1 MSLQKNIHKE
11 FPYPPTAD
19 QKKAISR
26 FSTFIDQSSYSTI
39 FLLKGY
45 AGTGKT
51 TLIASWLKPLQKQ
64 GYKVVL
70 MAPTGRAAKVMSTYA
85 KTKAYTIHK
94 RIYFAQQNKNGRIQF
109 NLQKNKFKKSVF
121 IVDEASMIGDEQ
133 SSSQLFQ
140 NGSLLQD
147 LISYIDQGD
156 RCKLIFVG
164 DTAQLPPVKQEL
176 SPALN
181 QNYLSLNFSTEVS
194 EVELSEVLRQD
205 SFSGI
210 LHNATNLRNLIHE
223 NINDKFKF
231 LIRNISDIFRLQDG
245 YDIQGALEDSYRDV
259 GRTDTIIIVRS
270 NKRANQYNRQIRTQI
285 MGLENDLAVG
295 DLLLVVKNNY
305 YWLKP
310 ESQAGFIANG
320 DVIEVLRILSFNELY
335 DFRFAKVHV
344 RLVDYPDQDTFDTV
358 LILDTLNADGHALTH
373 EQSNELYQ
381 KVRQDYS
388 HLPKYKQYSEVKN
401 NPFFNAL
408 QVKFAYALT
417 CHKAQGGQWK
427 HVFVEKPYL
436 PEGGPSADYYRWLYT
451 AITRASEQLFLI
463 GFNEEN
469 FNND

>member
-1 MSLQKNIHKE
+1 MSLQQHIQKE

-19 QKKAISR
+19 QIEAIRR
-26 FSTFIDQSSYSTI
+26 FSAFVEQSSSSSI

-51 TLIASWLKPLQKQ
+51 TLIASWLKPLLKQ

-85 KTKAYTIHK
+85 KAKANTIHK
-94 RIYFAQQNKNGRIQF
+94 RIYFAQQNKQGGIQF
-109 NLQKNKFKKSVF
+109 TLQKNKFRKAVF
-121 IVDEASMIGDEQ
+121 IVDEASMISDEQ
-133 SSSQLFQ
+133 SSAQLFQ

-147 LISYIDQGD
+147 LISYVQQGD
-156 RCKLIFVG
+156 RCKLVFVG

-181 QNYLSLNFSTEVS
+181 QNYLSLHFSTEVS
-194 EVELSEVLRQD
+194 EVELSDVLRQD
-205 SFSGI
+205 ALSGI
-210 LHNATNLRNLIHE
+210 LHNATNLRNIMHE
-223 NINDKFKF
+223 NIDDHFQF
-231 LIRNISDIFRLQDG
+231 LIRNKTDITHLQDG
-245 YDIQGALEDSYRDV
+245 YDIQGALEDGYRDV
-259 GRTDTIIIVRS
+259 GRTENTIIVRS

-285 MGLENDLAVG
+285 MSLENDLAVG

-305 YWLKP
+305 FWLTP

-320 DVIEVLRILSFNELY
+320 DVIEILRILSFQELY
-335 DFRFAKVHV
+335 GFRFAKVHV
-344 RLVDYPDQDTFDTV
+344 QLVDYPDQDAFDTV
-358 LILDTLNADGHALTH
+358 LILDALDAEGHALTY

-388 HLPKYKQYSEVKN
+388 HLPKYKQYPEVKK

-427 HVFVEKPYL
+427 RVFIEKPYL
-436 PEGGPSADYYRWLYT
+436 PEGPSVDYYRWLYT
-451 AITRASEQLFLI
+451 AITRASEHLFLI
-463 GFNEEN
+463 GFKEED
-469 FNND
+469 FDND

>member
-1 MSLQKNIHKE
+1 MSLQQHIQKE

-19 QKKAISR
+19 QTEAIRR
-26 FSTFIDQSSYSTI
+26 FSAFVEQSSSSSI

-51 TLIASWLKPLQKQ
+51 TLIASWLKPLLKQ

-85 KTKAYTIHK
+85 KAKANTIHK
-94 RIYFAQQNKNGRIQF
+94 RIYFAQQNKQGGIQF
-109 NLQKNKFKKSVF
+109 TLQKNKFRKAVF

-133 SSSQLFQ
+133 SSAQLFQ
-140 NGSLLQD
+140 NGSILQD
-147 LISYIDQGD
+147 LISYAQQGD
-156 RCKLIFVG
+156 RCKLVFVG

-181 QNYLSLNFSTEVS
+181 QNYLSLHFSTEVA

-205 SFSGI
+205 ALSGI
-210 LHNATNLRNLIHE
+210 LHNATNLRNLMHE
-223 NINDKFKF
+223 NIDDHFQF
-231 LIRNISDIFRLQDG
+231 LIRNKTDITHLQDG
-245 YDIQGALEDSYRDV
+245 YDIQGALEDGYRDV
-259 GRTDTIIIVRS
+259 GRTETTIIVRS

-285 MGLENDLAVG
+285 MSLENDLAVG

-305 YWLKP
+305 FWLTP
-310 ESQAGFIANG
+310 DSQAGFIANG
-320 DVIEVLRILSFNELY
+320 DVIEILRILSFQQLY
-335 DFRFAKVHV
+335 GFRFAKVHV
-344 RLVDYPDQDTFDTV
+344 QLVDYPDQDAFDTV
-358 LILDTLNADGHALTH
+358 LILDALDAEGHALTY

-388 HLPKYKQYSEVKN
+388 HLPKYKQYPEVKK

-427 HVFVEKPYL
+427 RVFIEKPYL
-436 PEGGPSADYYRWLYT
+436 LEGPSVDYYRWLYT
-451 AITRASEQLFLI
+451 AITRASEHLFLI
-463 GFNEEN
+463 GFKEED
-469 FNND
+469 FDND

>member
-1 MSLQKNIHKE
+1 MSLQQHIHKE
-11 FPYPPTAD
+11 FPYQPTTD
-19 QKKAISR
+19 QIEAIR
-26 FSTFIDQSSYSTI
+26 QFSTFVEQSSSSSI

-51 TLIASWLKPLQKQ
+51 TLIASWLKPLLKLE
-64 GYKVVL
+64 YKVVL

-85 KTKAYTIHK
+85 KTKANTIHK
-94 RIYFAQQNKNGRIQF
+94 RIYFAQQNKQGGIQF
-109 NLQKNKFKKSVF
+109 TLQKNKFRKAVF

-133 SSSQLFQ
+133 SSAQLFQ

-147 LISYIDQGD
+147 LISYVQQGD
-156 RCKLIFVG
+156 RCKLVFVG

-181 QNYLSLNFSTEVS
+181 QNYLSLHFSTEVS
-194 EVELSEVLRQD
+194 EVELSDVLRQD
-205 SFSGI
+205 ALSGI
-210 LHNATNLRNLIHE
+210 LHNATNLRNIMHE
-223 NINDKFKF
+223 NIDDHFQF
-231 LIRNISDIFRLQDG
+231 LIRNKTDITHLQDG
-245 YDIQGALEDSYRDV
+245 YDIQGALEDGYRDV
-259 GRTDTIIIVRS
+259 GRTENTIIVRS

-285 MGLENDLAVG
+285 MSLENDLAVG

-305 YWLKP
+305 FWLTP

-320 DVIEVLRILSFNELY
+320 DVIEILRILSFQELY
-335 DFRFAKVHV
+335 GFRFAKVHV
-344 RLVDYPDQDTFDTV
+344 QLVDYPDQDAFDTV
-358 LILDTLNADGHALTH
+358 LILDALDAEGHALTY

-388 HLPKYKQYSEVKN
+388 HLPKYKQYPEVKK

-427 HVFVEKPYL
+427 RVFIEKPYL
-436 PEGGPSADYYRWLYT
+436 PEGPSVDYYRWLYT
-451 AITRASEQLFLI
+451 AITRASEHLFLI
-463 GFNEEN
+463 GFKDEDFDNA
-469 FNND
+469 

>member
-1 MSLQKNIHKE
+1 MSLQQHIQKE

-19 QKKAISR
+19 QTEAIRR
-26 FSTFIDQSSYSTI
+26 FSTFVEQSSTSSI

-51 TLIASWLKPLQKQ
+51 TMIASWLKPLLKQ

-85 KTKAYTIHK
+85 KAKANTIHK
-94 RIYFAQQNKNGRIQF
+94 RIYFAQQNKQGGIQF
-109 NLQKNKFKKSVF
+109 TLQKNKFRKAVF

-133 SSSQLFQ
+133 SSAQLFQ

-147 LISYIDQGD
+147 LISYVFQGD
-156 RCKLIFVG
+156 RCKLVFVG

-181 QNYLSLNFSTEVS
+181 QNYLSLHFSTEVS

-205 SFSGI
+205 ALSGI
-210 LHNATNLRNLIHE
+210 LHNATNLRNLMHE
-223 NINDKFKF
+223 NIDDHFQF
-231 LIRNISDIFRLQDG
+231 LLRNKTDITHLQDG
-245 YDIQGALEDSYRDV
+245 YDIQGALEDGYRDV
-259 GRTDTIIIVRS
+259 GRTETTIIVRS

-285 MGLENDLAVG
+285 ISLENDLAVG

-305 YWLKP
+305 FWLTP
-310 ESQAGFIANG
+310 DSQAGFIANG
-320 DVIEVLRILSFNELY
+320 DVIEILRILSFQELY
-335 DFRFAKVHV
+335 GFRFAKVHV
-344 RLVDYPDQDTFDTV
+344 QLVDYPDQDAFDTV
-358 LILDTLNADGHALTH
+358 LILDALDADGHALTF
-373 EQSNELYQ
+373 EQTNKLYQ
-381 KVRQDYS
+381 RVLQDYS
-388 HLPKYKQYSEVKN
+388 HLPKYKQYPEVKK

-427 HVFVEKPYL
+427 RVFIEKPYL
-436 PEGGPSADYYRWLYT
+436 PERPSVDYYRWLYT
-451 AITRASEQLFLI
+451 AITRASEHLFLI
-463 GFNEEN
+463 GFKDED
-469 FNND
+469 FDND

>member
-1 MSLQKNIHKE
+1 MSLQQHIQKE

-19 QKKAISR
+19 QTEAIRR
-26 FSTFIDQSSYSTI
+26 FSAFVEQSSSSSI

-51 TLIASWLKPLQKQ
+51 TLIASWLKPLLKQ

-85 KTKAYTIHK
+85 KAKANTIHK
-94 RIYFAQQNKNGRIQF
+94 RIYFAQQNKQGGVQF
-109 NLQKNKFKKSVF
+109 TLQKNKFRKAVF

-133 SSSQLFQ
+133 SSAQLFQ

-147 LISYIDQGD
+147 LISYVQQGD
-156 RCKLIFVG
+156 RCKLVFVG

-181 QNYLSLNFSTEVS
+181 QNYLSLHFSTEVS

-205 SFSGI
+205 ALSGI
-210 LHNATNLRNLIHE
+210 LHNATNLRNIMHE
-223 NINDKFKF
+223 NIDDHFQF
-231 LIRNISDIFRLQDG
+231 LLRNKTDITHLQDG
-245 YDIQGALEDSYRDV
+245 YDIQGALEDGYRDV
-259 GRTDTIIIVRS
+259 GRTENTIIVRS

-285 MGLENDLAVG
+285 MSLENDLAVG
-295 DLLLVVKNNY
+295 DLLMVVKNNY
-305 YWLKP
+305 FWLTP

-320 DVIEVLRILSFNELY
+320 DVIEILRILSFQELY
-335 DFRFAKVHV
+335 GFRFAKVHMQ
-344 RLVDYPDQDTFDTV
+344 LVDYPDQDAFDTV
-358 LILDTLNADGHALTH
+358 LILDALDAEGHALTY

-388 HLPKYKQYSEVKN
+388 HLPKYKQYPEVKK

-427 HVFVEKPYL
+427 RVFIEKPYL
-436 PEGGPSADYYRWLYT
+436 PEGPSVDYYRWLYT
-451 AITRASEQLFLI
+451 AITRASEHLFLI
-463 GFNEEN
+463 GFKDED
-469 FNND
+469 FDND

>member
-1 MSLQKNIHKE
+1 MSLQQHIHKD

-19 QKKAISR
+19 QLEAIR
-26 FSTFIDQSSYSTI
+26 LFCGFVDQKSSSSI

-85 KTKAYTIHK
+85 KTKANTIHK
-94 RIYFAQQNKNGRIQF
+94 RIYFAQQNKQGGIQF
-109 NLQKNKFKKSVF
+109 TLQKNKFRKAIF

-133 SSSQLFQ
+133 SSAQLFQ

-147 LISYIDQGD
+147 LITYVQQGD
-156 RCKLIFVG
+156 RCKLVFVG

-181 QNYLSLNFSTEVS
+181 QSYLSMHFSADVT

-205 SFSGI
+205 ALSGI
-210 LHNATNLRNLIHE
+210 LHNATNLRNLMH
-223 NINDKFKF
+223 DSSADHFQF
-231 LIRNISDIFRLQDG
+231 LIRDKVDIAHLQDG
-245 YDIQGALEDSYRDV
+245 FDIQGALEDGYREV
-259 GRTDTIIIVRS
+259 GRTETTIIVRS
-270 NKRANQYNRQIRTQI
+270 NKRANLYNRQIRTQI
-285 MGLENDLAVG
+285 MSLENDMAVG

-305 YWLKP
+305 FWLAP
-310 ESQAGFIANG
+310 DSQAGFIANG
-320 DVIEVLRILSFNELY
+320 DVIEILRILSFQELY
-335 DFRFAKVHV
+335 GFRFAKVHV
-344 RLVDYPDQDTFDTV
+344 RLVDYPDQDPFDTV
-358 LILDTLNADGHALTH
+358 LILDALDAEGHALTY
-373 EQSNELYQ
+373 EQSNELYT

-388 HLPKYKQYSEVKN
+388 HLPKYKQYPEVKK

-427 HVFVEKPYL
+427 RVFIEKPYL
-436 PEGGPSADYYRWLYT
+436 PDGPSIDYYRWLYT

-463 GFNEEN
+463 GFKEAD
-469 FNND
+469 FITD

>member
-1 MSLQKNIHKE
+1 MSFQDHIQKE

-19 QKKAISR
+19 QIEAIRR
-26 FSTFIDQSSYSTI
+26 FSSFVEQGSSSSI

-51 TLIASWLKPLQKQ
+51 TLIASWLKPLQTL

-70 MAPTGRAAKVMSTYA
+70 MAPTGRAAKVMSSYA
-85 KTKAYTIHK
+85 KAKANTIHK
-94 RIYFAQQNKNGRIQF
+94 RIYFAQQNKQGTIKF
-109 NLQKNKFKKSVF
+109 TLQKNKFRKAVF
-121 IVDEASMIGDEQ
+121 IVDEASMIGEEQ
-133 SSSQLFQ
+133 SSAQLFQ

-147 LISYIDQGD
+147 LISYAQQGD
-156 RCKLIFVG
+156 RCKLVFVG

-181 QNYLSLNFSTEVS
+181 QNYLSLHYFTEVA

-205 SFSGI
+205 ALSGI

-223 NINDKFKF
+223 NIDDHFQF
-231 LIRNISDIFRLQDG
+231 LIRNKTDIIHLQDG
-245 YDIQGALEDSYRDV
+245 YDIQGALEDGYREV
-259 GRTDTIIIVRS
+259 GRTETTIIVRS

-285 MGLENDLAVG
+285 MSLENDLAVG

-305 YWLKP
+305 FWLTP
-310 ESQAGFIANG
+310 DSQAGFIANG
-320 DVIEVLRILSFNELY
+320 DVIEILRILSFQELY
-335 DFRFAKVHV
+335 GFRFAKVHV
-344 RLVDYPDQDTFDTV
+344 QLVDYPDQDAFDTV
-358 LILDTLNADGHALTH
+358 LILHALDSEGHALTY

-388 HLPKYKQYSEVKN
+388 HLPKYKQYPEVKK

-427 HVFVEKPYL
+427 RVFIEKPYL
-436 PEGGPSADYYRWLYT
+436 PEGPSVDYYRWLYT
-451 AITRASEQLFLI
+451 AITRASEHLFLI
-463 GFNEEN
+463 GFKEED
-469 FNND
+469 FDND

>member
-1 MSLQKNIHKE
+1 MGLQQHIRQE

-19 QKKAISR
+19 QIEAIHR
-26 FSTFIDQSSYSTI
+26 FSAFVEQSSSSSI

-85 KTKAYTIHK
+85 KTKANTIHK
-94 RIYFAQQNKNGRIQF
+94 RIYFAQQNKQGGIQF
-109 NLQKNKFKKSVF
+109 TLQKNKFRKAVF

-133 SSSQLFQ
+133 SSAQLFQ

-147 LISYIDQGD
+147 LISYVQQGD
-156 RCKLIFVG
+156 QCKLVFVG

-181 QNYLSLNFSTEVS
+181 QNYLSLHFSADVL

-205 SFSGI
+205 ALSGI
-210 LHNATNLRNLIHE
+210 LHNATNLRNLMHD
-223 NINDKFKF
+223 NIGDHFQF
-231 LIRNISDIFRLQDG
+231 LIRNKVDIAHLQDG
-245 YDIQGALEDSYRDV
+245 YDIQGALEDGYRDV
-259 GRTDTIIIVRS
+259 GRTETTIIVRS

-285 MGLENDLAVG
+285 MSLENDLAVG

-305 YWLKP
+305 FWLTP
-310 ESQAGFIANG
+310 DSQAGFIANG
-320 DVIEVLRILSFNELY
+320 DVIEILRILSFQELY
-335 DFRFAKVHV
+335 GFRFAKVHV
-344 RLVDYPDQDTFDTV
+344 QLVDYPDQDPFDTV
-358 LILDTLNADGHALTH
+358 LILDALDADGHALTY
-373 EQSNELYQ
+373 EQSNELYK

-388 HLPKYKQYSEVKN
+388 HLPKYKQYPEVKK

-427 HVFVEKPYL
+427 RVFIEKPYL
-436 PEGGPSADYYRWLYT
+436 PEGPSADYYRWLYT
-451 AITRASEQLFLI
+451 AITRASEHLFLI
-463 GFNEEN
+463 GFKEED
-469 FNND
+469 FVND

>member
-1 MSLQKNIHKE
+1 MSLQQHIQKE

-19 QKKAISR
+19 QTEAIRR
-26 FSTFIDQSSYSTI
+26 FSAFVEQSSSSSI

-51 TLIASWLKPLQKQ
+51 TLIASWLKPLLKQ

-85 KTKAYTIHK
+85 KAKANTIHK
-94 RIYFAQQNKNGRIQF
+94 RIYFAQQNKQGGIQF
-109 NLQKNKFKKSVF
+109 TLQKNKFRKAVF

-133 SSSQLFQ
+133 SSAQLFQ

-147 LISYIDQGD
+147 LISYAQQGD
-156 RCKLIFVG
+156 RCKLVFVG

-181 QNYLSLNFSTEVS
+181 QNYLSLHFSTEVA

-205 SFSGI
+205 ALSGI
-210 LHNATNLRNLIHE
+210 LHNATNLRNLMHE
-223 NINDKFKF
+223 NIDDHFQF
-231 LIRNISDIFRLQDG
+231 LIRNKTDITHLQDG
-245 YDIQGALEDSYRDV
+245 YDIQGALEDGYRDV
-259 GRTDTIIIVRS
+259 GRTETTIIVRS

-285 MGLENDLAVG
+285 MSLENDLAVG

-305 YWLKP
+305 FWLTHD
-310 ESQAGFIANG
+310 SQAGFIANG
-320 DVIEVLRILSFNELY
+320 DVIEILRILSFQQLY
-335 DFRFAKVHV
+335 GFRFAKVHV
-344 RLVDYPDQDTFDTV
+344 QLVDYPDQDAFDTV
-358 LILDTLNADGHALTH
+358 LILDALDAEGHALTY

-388 HLPKYKQYSEVKN
+388 HLPKYKQYPEVKK

-408 QVKFAYALT
+408 HVKFAYALT

-427 HVFVEKPYL
+427 RVFIEKPYL
-436 PEGGPSADYYRWLYT
+436 LEGPSVDYYRWLYT
-451 AITRASEQLFLI
+451 AITRASEHLFLI
-463 GFNEEN
+463 GFKEED
-469 FNND
+469 FDND

>member
-1 MSLQKNIHKE
+1 MSLQQHIQKE

-19 QKKAISR
+19 QIEAIRR
-26 FSTFIDQSSYSTI
+26 FSAFVVQSSSSSI

-51 TLIASWLKPLQKQ
+51 TLISSWLKPLLKQ

-85 KTKAYTIHK
+85 KAKANTIHK
-94 RIYFAQQNKNGRIQF
+94 RIYFAQQNKQGGIQF
-109 NLQKNKFKKSVF
+109 TLQKNKFRKAVF

-133 SSSQLFQ
+133 SSAQLFQ

-147 LISYIDQGD
+147 LISYVQQGD
-156 RCKLIFVG
+156 RCKLVFVG

-181 QNYLSLNFSTEVS
+181 QKYLSLHFSTEVS

-205 SFSGI
+205 ALSGI
-210 LHNATNLRNLIHE
+210 LHNATNLRNIMHE
-223 NINDKFKF
+223 NIDDHFQF
-231 LIRNISDIFRLQDG
+231 LIRNKTDITHLQDG
-245 YDIQGALEDSYRDV
+245 YDIQGALEDGYRDV
-259 GRTDTIIIVRS
+259 GRTENTIIVRS
-270 NKRANQYNRQIRTQI
+270 NKRANQYNRHIRTQI
-285 MGLENDLAVG
+285 MSLENDLAVG

-305 YWLKP
+305 FWLTP

-320 DVIEVLRILSFNELY
+320 DVIEILRILSFQELY
-335 DFRFAKVHV
+335 GFRFAKVHV
-344 RLVDYPDQDTFDTV
+344 QLVDYPDQDAFDTV
-358 LILDTLNADGHALTH
+358 LILDALDAEGHALTY

-388 HLPKYKQYSEVKN
+388 HLPKYKQYPEVKK

-427 HVFVEKPYL
+427 RVFIEKPYL
-436 PEGGPSADYYRWLYT
+436 PEGPSVDYYRWLYT
-451 AITRASEQLFLI
+451 AITRASEHLFLI
-463 GFNEEN
+463 GFKDEDFDNA
-469 FNND
+469 

>member
-1 MSLQKNIHKE
+1 MSFQDHIQKE

-19 QKKAISR
+19 QIEAIRR
-26 FSTFIDQSSYSTI
+26 FSSFVEQGSSSSI

-51 TLIASWLKPLQKQ
+51 TLIASWLKPLKTL

-70 MAPTGRAAKVMSTYA
+70 MAPTGRAAKVMSSYA
-85 KTKAYTIHK
+85 KAKANTIHK
-94 RIYFAQQNKNGRIQF
+94 RIYFAQQNKQGTIKF
-109 NLQKNKFKKSVF
+109 TLQKNKFRKAVF
-121 IVDEASMIGDEQ
+121 IVDEASMIGEEQ
-133 SSSQLFQ
+133 SSAQLFQ

-147 LISYIDQGD
+147 LISYAQQGD
-156 RCKLIFVG
+156 RCKLVFVG

-181 QNYLSLNFSTEVS
+181 QNYLSLHFSTEVA

-205 SFSGI
+205 ALSGI
-210 LHNATNLRNLIHE
+210 LHNATNLRNLMHE
-223 NINDKFKF
+223 NIDDHFQF
-231 LIRNISDIFRLQDG
+231 LIRNKTDITHLQDG
-245 YDIQGALEDSYRDV
+245 YDIQGALEDGYREV
-259 GRTDTIIIVRS
+259 GRTETTIIVRS

-285 MGLENDLAVG
+285 MSLENDLAVG

-305 YWLKP
+305 FWLTP
-310 ESQAGFIANG
+310 DSQAGFIANG
-320 DVIEVLRILSFNELY
+320 DVIEILRILSFQELY
-335 DFRFAKVHV
+335 GFRFAKVHV
-344 RLVDYPDQDTFDTV
+344 QLVDYPDQDAFDTV
-358 LILDTLNADGHALTH
+358 LILDALDSEGHALTY

-388 HLPKYKQYSEVKN
+388 HLPKYKQYPEVKK

-427 HVFVEKPYL
+427 RVFIEKPYL
-436 PEGGPSADYYRWLYT
+436 PEGPSADYYRWLYT
-451 AITRASEQLFLI
+451 AITRASEHLFLI
-463 GFNEEN
+463 GFKEED
-469 FNND
+469 FDND

>member
-1 MSLQKNIHKE
+1 MSLKQHIQKE

-19 QKKAISR
+19 QTEAIRR
-26 FSTFIDQSSYSTI
+26 FSAFVEQSSSSSI

-51 TLIASWLKPLQKQ
+51 TLIASWLKPLLKQ
-64 GYKVVL
+64 GFKVVL

-85 KTKAYTIHK
+85 KAKANTIHK
-94 RIYFAQQNKNGRIQF
+94 RIYFAQQNKQGGIQF
-109 NLQKNKFKKSVF
+109 TLQKNKFRKAVF

-133 SSSQLFQ
+133 SSAQLFQ

-147 LISYIDQGD
+147 LISYVQQGD
-156 RCKLIFVG
+156 RCKLVFVG

-181 QNYLSLNFSTEVS
+181 QNYLSLHFSAEVS

-205 SFSGI
+205 ALSGI
-210 LHNATNLRNLIHE
+210 LHNATNLRNIMHE
-223 NINDKFKF
+223 NIDDHFQF
-231 LIRNISDIFRLQDG
+231 LIRNKTDITHLQDG
-245 YDIQGALEDSYRDV
+245 YDIQGALEDGYRDV
-259 GRTDTIIIVRS
+259 GRTENTIIVRS

-285 MGLENDLAVG
+285 MSLENDLAVG

-305 YWLKP
+305 FCLTA

-320 DVIEVLRILSFNELY
+320 DVIEILRILSFQELY
-335 DFRFAKVHV
+335 GFRFAKVHV
-344 RLVDYPDQDTFDTV
+344 QLVDYPDQDAFDTV
-358 LILDTLNADGHALTH
+358 LILDALDAEGHALTY

-388 HLPKYKQYSEVKN
+388 HLPKYKQYPEVKK

-427 HVFVEKPYL
+427 RVFIEKPYL
-436 PEGGPSADYYRWLYT
+436 PEGPSVDYYRWLYT
-451 AITRASEQLFLI
+451 AITRASEHLFLI
-463 GFNEEN
+463 GFKDED
-469 FNND
+469 FDND

>member
-1 MSLQKNIHKE
+1 MSLQQHIQKE

-19 QKKAISR
+19 QTEAIRR
-26 FSTFIDQSSYSTI
+26 FSAFVEQSSSSSI

-51 TLIASWLKPLQKQ
+51 TLIASWLKPLLKQ

-85 KTKAYTIHK
+85 KAKANTIHK
-94 RIYFAQQNKNGRIQF
+94 RIYFAQQNKQGGIQF
-109 NLQKNKFKKSVF
+109 TLQKNKFRKAIF

-133 SSSQLFQ
+133 SSAQLFQ

-147 LISYIDQGD
+147 LISYAQQGD
-156 RCKLIFVG
+156 RCKLVFVG

-176 SPALN
+176 SSALN
-181 QNYLSLNFSTEVS
+181 QNYLSLHFSTEVA

-205 SFSGI
+205 ALSGI
-210 LHNATNLRNLIHE
+210 LDNATNLRNLMHE
-223 NINDKFKF
+223 NIDDHFQF
-231 LIRNISDIFRLQDG
+231 LTRNKTDITHLQDG
-245 YDIQGALEDSYRDV
+245 YDIQGALEDGYREV
-259 GRTDTIIIVRS
+259 GRTETTIIVRS

-285 MGLENDLAVG
+285 MSLENDLAVG

-305 YWLKP
+305 FWLTLD
-310 ESQAGFIANG
+310 SQAGFIANG
-320 DVIEVLRILSFNELY
+320 DVIEILRILSFQELY
-335 DFRFAKVHV
+335 GFRFAKVHV
-344 RLVDYPDQDTFDTV
+344 QLVDYPDQDAFDTV
-358 LILDTLNADGHALTH
+358 LILDALDAEGHALTY

-388 HLPKYKQYSEVKN
+388 HLPKYKQYPEVKK

-427 HVFVEKPYL
+427 RVFIEKPYL
-436 PEGGPSADYYRWLYT
+436 PEGPSVDYYRWLYT
-451 AITRASEQLFLI
+451 AITRASEHLFLI
-463 GFNEEN
+463 GFKDED
-469 FNND
+469 FDND

>member
-1 MSLQKNIHKE
+1 MSLQQHIHKD

-19 QKKAISR
+19 QLEAIR
-26 FSTFIDQSSYSTI
+26 LFCGFVDQNSSSSI

-85 KTKAYTIHK
+85 KTKANTIHK
-94 RIYFAQQNKNGRIQF
+94 RIYFAQQNKQGGIQF
-109 NLQKNKFKKSVF
+109 TLQKNKFRKAIF

-133 SSSQLFQ
+133 SSAQLFQ

-147 LISYIDQGD
+147 LITYVQQGD
-156 RCKLIFVG
+156 RCKLVFVG

-181 QNYLSLNFSTEVS
+181 QNYLSMHFSADVT

-205 SFSGI
+205 ALSGI
-210 LHNATNLRNLIHE
+210 LHNATNLRNLMH
-223 NINDKFKF
+223 DSSADHFQF
-231 LIRNISDIFRLQDG
+231 LIRDKVDITHLQDG
-245 YDIQGALEDSYRDV
+245 FDIQGALEDGYREV
-259 GRTDTIIIVRS
+259 GRTETTIIVRS
-270 NKRANQYNRQIRTQI
+270 NKRANLYNRQIRTQI
-285 MGLENDLAVG
+285 MSLENDIAVG

-305 YWLKP
+305 FWLAP
-310 ESQAGFIANG
+310 DSQAGFIANG
-320 DVIEVLRILSFNELY
+320 DVIEVLRILSFQELY
-335 DFRFAKVHV
+335 GFRFARVHV
-344 RLVDYPDQDTFDTV
+344 QLVDYPDQDPFDTV
-358 LILDTLNADGHALTH
+358 LILDALDAEGHALTY
-373 EQSNELYQ
+373 EQSNELYS

-388 HLPKYKQYSEVKN
+388 HLPKYKQYPEVKK

-427 HVFVEKPYL
+427 RVFIEKPYL
-436 PEGGPSADYYRWLYT
+436 PDGPSVDYYRWLYT

-463 GFNEEN
+463 GFKEAD
-469 FNND
+469 FITD

>member
-1 MSLQKNIHKE
+1 MSLQQHIQKE

-19 QKKAISR
+19 QTEAIRR
-26 FSTFIDQSSYSTI
+26 FSAFVEQSSTSSI

-51 TLIASWLKPLQKQ
+51 TLIASWLKPLLKQ

-85 KTKAYTIHK
+85 KAKANTIHK
-94 RIYFAQQNKNGRIQF
+94 RIYFAQQNKQGGIQF
-109 NLQKNKFKKSVF
+109 TLQKNKFRKAVF

-133 SSSQLFQ
+133 SSAQLFQ

-147 LISYIDQGD
+147 LISYVQQGD
-156 RCKLIFVG
+156 RCKLVFVG

-181 QNYLSLNFSTEVS
+181 QNYLSLHFSAEVS

-205 SFSGI
+205 ALSGI
-210 LHNATNLRNLIHE
+210 LHNATNLRNIMHE
-223 NINDKFKF
+223 NIYDHFQF
-231 LIRNISDIFRLQDG
+231 LIRNKTDITHLQDG
-245 YDIQGALEDSYRDV
+245 YDIQGALEDGYRDV
-259 GRTDTIIIVRS
+259 GRTENTIIVRS

-285 MGLENDLAVG
+285 MSLENDLAVG

-305 YWLKP
+305 FWLTP

-320 DVIEVLRILSFNELY
+320 DVIEILRILSFQELY
-335 DFRFAKVHV
+335 GFRFAKVHV
-344 RLVDYPDQDTFDTV
+344 QLVDYPDQDAFDTI
-358 LILDTLNADGHALTH
+358 LILDALDAEGHALTY

-388 HLPKYKQYSEVKN
+388 HLPKYKQYPEVKK

-427 HVFVEKPYL
+427 RVFIEKPYL
-436 PEGGPSADYYRWLYT
+436 PEGPSVDYYRWLYT
-451 AITRASEQLFLI
+451 AITRASEHLFLI
-463 GFNEEN
+463 GFKDED
-469 FNND
+469 FDND

>member
-1 MSLQKNIHKE
+1 MSLQQHIQKE

-19 QKKAISR
+19 QAEAIRR
-26 FSTFIDQSSYSTI
+26 FSTFVEQSSTSSI

-51 TLIASWLKPLQKQ
+51 TLIASWLKPLLKQ

-85 KTKAYTIHK
+85 KAKANTIHK
-94 RIYFAQQNKNGRIQF
+94 RIYFAQQNKQGGIQF
-109 NLQKNKFKKSVF
+109 TLQKNKFRKAVF

-133 SSSQLFQ
+133 SSAQLFQ

-147 LISYIDQGD
+147 LISYVHQGD
-156 RCKLIFVG
+156 RCKLVFVG

-181 QNYLSLNFSTEVS
+181 QNYLSLHFSTEVS

-205 SFSGI
+205 ALSGI
-210 LHNATNLRNLIHE
+210 LHNATNLRNLMHE
-223 NINDKFKF
+223 NIDDHFQF
-231 LIRNISDIFRLQDG
+231 LLRNKTDITHLQDG
-245 YDIQGALEDSYRDV
+245 YDIQGALEDGYRDV
-259 GRTDTIIIVRS
+259 GRTETTIIVRS

-285 MGLENDLAVG
+285 MSLENDLAVG

-305 YWLKP
+305 FWLTP
-310 ESQAGFIANG
+310 DSQAGFIANG
-320 DVIEVLRILSFNELY
+320 DVIEILRILSFQELY
-335 DFRFAKVHV
+335 GFRFAKVHV
-344 RLVDYPDQDTFDTV
+344 QLVDYPDQDAFDTV
-358 LILDTLNADGHALTH
+358 LILDALDAEGHALTY

-388 HLPKYKQYSEVKN
+388 HLPKYKQYPEVKK

-427 HVFVEKPYL
+427 RVFIEKPYL
-436 PEGGPSADYYRWLYT
+436 PEGPSVDYYRWLYT
-451 AITRASEQLFLI
+451 AITRASEHLFLI
-463 GFNEEN
+463 GFKDED
-469 FNND
+469 FDND

>member
-1 MSLQKNIHKE
+1 MSFQEHIQKE

-19 QKKAISR
+19 QIEAIRR
-26 FSTFIDQSSYSTI
+26 FSVFVEQGSSSSV

-51 TLIASWLKPLQKQ
+51 TLIASWLKPLQRL

-70 MAPTGRAAKVMSTYA
+70 MAPTGRAAKVMSSYA
-85 KTKAYTIHK
+85 KAKANTIHK
-94 RIYFAQQNKNGRIQF
+94 RIYFAQQNKQGTIKF
-109 NLQKNKFKKSVF
+109 TLQKNKFRKAVF
-121 IVDEASMIGDEQ
+121 IVDEASMIGEEQ
-133 SSSQLFQ
+133 SSAQLFQ

-147 LISYIDQGD
+147 LISYAQQGD
-156 RCKLIFVG
+156 RCKLVFVG

-181 QNYLSLNFSTEVS
+181 QNYLSLHFSTEVV

-205 SFSGI
+205 ALSGI
-210 LHNATNLRNLIHE
+210 LNNATNLRNLMHE
-223 NINDKFKF
+223 NIDDHFQF
-231 LIRNISDIFRLQDG
+231 LIRNKTDITHLQDG
-245 YDIQGALEDSYRDV
+245 YDIQGALEDGYREV
-259 GRTDTIIIVRS
+259 GRTETTIIVRS

-285 MGLENDLAVG
+285 MSLENDLAVG

-305 YWLKP
+305 FWLTP
-310 ESQAGFIANG
+310 DSQAGFIANG
-320 DVIEVLRILSFNELY
+320 DVIEILRILSFQELY
-335 DFRFAKVHV
+335 GFRFAKVHV
-344 RLVDYPDQDTFDTV
+344 QLVDYPDQDAFDTV
-358 LILDTLNADGHALTH
+358 LILDALDSEGHALTY

-388 HLPKYKQYSEVKN
+388 HLPKYKQYPEVKK

-427 HVFVEKPYL
+427 RVFIEKPYL
-436 PEGGPSADYYRWLYT
+436 PEGPSVDYYRWLYT
-451 AITRASEQLFLI
+451 AITRASEHLFLI
-463 GFNEEN
+463 GFKEED
-469 FNND
+469 FDND

>member
-1 MSLQKNIHKE
+1 MSLQQHVHKD

-19 QKKAISR
+19 QLEAIR
-26 FSTFIDQSSYSTI
+26 LFCGFVDQNSSSSI

-85 KTKAYTIHK
+85 KTKANTIHK
-94 RIYFAQQNKNGRIQF
+94 RIYFAQQNKQGGIQF
-109 NLQKNKFKKSVF
+109 TLQKNKFRKAIF

-133 SSSQLFQ
+133 SSAQLFQ

-147 LISYIDQGD
+147 LITYVQQGD
-156 RCKLIFVG
+156 RCKLVFVG

-181 QNYLSLNFSTEVS
+181 QNYLSMHFSADVT

-205 SFSGI
+205 ALSGI
-210 LHNATNLRNLIHE
+210 LHNATNLRNLIH
-223 NINDKFKF
+223 DSSADHFQF
-231 LIRNISDIFRLQDG
+231 LIRDKVDITHLQDG
-245 YDIQGALEDSYRDV
+245 FDIQGALEDGYREV
-259 GRTDTIIIVRS
+259 GRTETTIIVRS
-270 NKRANQYNRQIRTQI
+270 NKRANLYNRQIRTQI
-285 MGLENDLAVG
+285 MSLENDIAVG

-305 YWLKP
+305 FWLAP
-310 ESQAGFIANG
+310 DSQAGFIANG
-320 DVIEVLRILSFNELY
+320 DVIEVLRILSFQELY
-335 DFRFAKVHV
+335 GFRFARVHV
-344 RLVDYPDQDTFDTV
+344 QLVDYPDQDPFDTV
-358 LILDTLNADGHALTH
+358 LILDALDAEGHALTY
-373 EQSNELYQ
+373 EQSNELYS

-388 HLPKYKQYSEVKN
+388 HLPKYKQYPEVKK

-427 HVFVEKPYL
+427 RVFIEKPYL
-436 PEGGPSADYYRWLYT
+436 PDGPSVDYYRWLYT

-463 GFNEEN
+463 GFKEAD
-469 FNND
+469 FITD

>member
-1 MSLQKNIHKE
+1 MSLQQHIHKD

-19 QKKAISR
+19 QLEAIR
-26 FSTFIDQSSYSTI
+26 LFCGFVDQNSSSSI

-85 KTKAYTIHK
+85 KTKANTIHK
-94 RIYFAQQNKNGRIQF
+94 RIYFAQQNKQGGIQF
-109 NLQKNKFKKSVF
+109 TLQKNKFRKAIF

-133 SSSQLFQ
+133 SSAQLFQ

-147 LISYIDQGD
+147 LITYVQQGD
-156 RCKLIFVG
+156 RCKLVFVG

-181 QNYLSLNFSTEVS
+181 QSYLSMHFSADVT

-205 SFSGI
+205 ALSGI
-210 LHNATNLRNLIHE
+210 LHNATNLRNLMH
-223 NINDKFKF
+223 DSSADHFQF
-231 LIRNISDIFRLQDG
+231 LIRDKVDITHLQDG
-245 YDIQGALEDSYRDV
+245 FDIQGALEDGYREV
-259 GRTDTIIIVRS
+259 GRTETTIIVRS
-270 NKRANQYNRQIRTQI
+270 NKRANLYNRQIRTQI
-285 MGLENDLAVG
+285 MSLENDMAVG

-305 YWLKP
+305 FWLAP
-310 ESQAGFIANG
+310 GSQAGFIANG
-320 DVIEVLRILSFNELY
+320 DVIEILRILSFQELY
-335 DFRFAKVHV
+335 GFRFAKVHV
-344 RLVDYPDQDTFDTV
+344 RLVDYPDQDPFDTV
-358 LILDTLNADGHALTH
+358 LILDALDAEGHALTY
-373 EQSNELYQ
+373 EQSNELYT

-388 HLPKYKQYSEVKN
+388 HLPKYKQYPEVKK

-427 HVFVEKPYL
+427 RVFIEKPYL
-436 PEGGPSADYYRWLYT
+436 PDGPSVDYYRWLYT

-463 GFNEEN
+463 GFKEAD
-469 FNND
+469 FITD

>member
-1 MSLQKNIHKE
+1 MSLQQHIQKE

-19 QKKAISR
+19 QTEAIRR
-26 FSTFIDQSSYSTI
+26 FSAFVEQSSSSSI

-51 TLIASWLKPLQKQ
+51 TLIASWLKPLLKQ

-85 KTKAYTIHK
+85 KAKANTIHK
-94 RIYFAQQNKNGRIQF
+94 RIYFAQQNKQGGIQF
-109 NLQKNKFKKSVF
+109 TLQKNKFRKAVF

-133 SSSQLFQ
+133 SSAQLFQ

-147 LISYIDQGD
+147 LISYVLQGD
-156 RCKLIFVG
+156 RCKLVFVG

-181 QNYLSLNFSTEVS
+181 QNYLSLHFSTEVS

-205 SFSGI
+205 ALSGI
-210 LHNATNLRNLIHE
+210 LHNATNLRNLMHE
-223 NINDKFKF
+223 NIDDHFQF
-231 LIRNISDIFRLQDG
+231 LLRNKTDITHLQDG
-245 YDIQGALEDSYRDV
+245 YDIQGALEDGYRDV
-259 GRTDTIIIVRS
+259 GRTETTIIVRS

-285 MGLENDLAVG
+285 MSLENDLAVG

-305 YWLKP
+305 FWLTP
-310 ESQAGFIANG
+310 DSQAGFIANG
-320 DVIEVLRILSFNELY
+320 DVIEILRILSFQELY
-335 DFRFAKVHV
+335 GFRFAKVHV
-344 RLVDYPDQDTFDTV
+344 QLVDYPDQDAFDTV
-358 LILDTLNADGHALTH
+358 LILDALDAEGHALTY

-388 HLPKYKQYSEVKN
+388 HLPKYKQYPEVKK

-427 HVFVEKPYL
+427 RVFIEKPYL
-436 PEGGPSADYYRWLYT
+436 PEGPSVDYYRWLYT
-451 AITRASEQLFLI
+451 AITRASEHLFLI
-463 GFNEEN
+463 GFKDED
-469 FNND
+469 FDND

>member
-1 MSLQKNIHKE
+1 MSLQQHIQKE

-19 QKKAISR
+19 QTEAIRR
-26 FSTFIDQSSYSTI
+26 FSAFVEQSSSSSI

-51 TLIASWLKPLQKQ
+51 TLIASWLKPLLKQ

-85 KTKAYTIHK
+85 KAKANTIHK
-94 RIYFAQQNKNGRIQF
+94 RIYFAQQNKQGGIQF
-109 NLQKNKFKKSVF
+109 TLQKNKFRKAVF

-133 SSSQLFQ
+133 SSAQLFQ

-147 LISYIDQGD
+147 LISYAQQGD
-156 RCKLIFVG
+156 RCKLVFVG

-181 QNYLSLNFSTEVS
+181 QNYLSLHFSTEVA

-205 SFSGI
+205 ALSGI
-210 LHNATNLRNLIHE
+210 LHNATNLRNLMHE
-223 NINDKFKF
+223 NIDDHFQF
-231 LIRNISDIFRLQDG
+231 LIRNKTDITHLQDG
-245 YDIQGALEDSYRDV
+245 YDIQGALEDGYRDV
-259 GRTDTIIIVRS
+259 GRTETTIIVRS

-285 MGLENDLAVG
+285 MSLENDLAVG

-305 YWLKP
+305 FWLTP
-310 ESQAGFIANG
+310 DSQAGFIANG
-320 DVIEVLRILSFNELY
+320 DVIEILRILSFQQLY
-335 DFRFAKVHV
+335 GFRFAKVHV
-344 RLVDYPDQDTFDTV
+344 QLVDYPDQDAFDTV
-358 LILDTLNADGHALTH
+358 LILDALDAEGHALTY

-388 HLPKYKQYSEVKN
+388 HLPKYKQYPEVKK

-427 HVFVEKPYL
+427 RVFIEKPYL
-436 PEGGPSADYYRWLYT
+436 LEGPSVDYYRWLYT
-451 AITRASEQLFLI
+451 AITRASEHLFLI
-463 GFNEEN
+463 GFKEED
-469 FNND
+469 FDND

>member
-1 MSLQKNIHKE
+1 MSLQQHIHKD

-19 QKKAISR
+19 QLEAIR
-26 FSTFIDQSSYSTI
+26 LFCGFVDQNSSSSI

-85 KTKAYTIHK
+85 KTKANTIHK
-94 RIYFAQQNKNGRIQF
+94 RIYFAQQNKQGGIQF
-109 NLQKNKFKKSVF
+109 TLQKNKFRKAIF

-133 SSSQLFQ
+133 SSAQLFQ

-147 LISYIDQGD
+147 LITYVQQGD
-156 RCKLIFVG
+156 RCKLVFVG

-181 QNYLSLNFSTEVS
+181 QSYLSMHFSADVT

-205 SFSGI
+205 ALSGI
-210 LHNATNLRNLIHE
+210 LHNATNLRNLMH
-223 NINDKFKF
+223 DSSADHFQF
-231 LIRNISDIFRLQDG
+231 LIRDKVDITHLQDG
-245 YDIQGALEDSYRDV
+245 FDIQGALEDGYREV
-259 GRTDTIIIVRS
+259 GRTETTIIVRS
-270 NKRANQYNRQIRTQI
+270 NKRANLYNRQIRTQI
-285 MGLENDLAVG
+285 MSLENDIAVG

-305 YWLKP
+305 FWLAP
-310 ESQAGFIANG
+310 DSQAGFIANG
-320 DVIEVLRILSFNELY
+320 DVIEVLRILSFQELY
-335 DFRFAKVHV
+335 GFRFARVHV
-344 RLVDYPDQDTFDTV
+344 QLVDYPDQDPFDTV
-358 LILDTLNADGHALTH
+358 LILDALDAEGHALTY
-373 EQSNELYQ
+373 EQSNELYS

-388 HLPKYKQYSEVKN
+388 HLPKYKQYPEVKK

-427 HVFVEKPYL
+427 RVFIEKPYL
-436 PEGGPSADYYRWLYT
+436 PDGPSVDYYRWLYT

-463 GFNEEN
+463 GFKEAD
-469 FNND
+469 FITD